1 MIPEQWYSALQLPP
15 KTSEMCWWDK
25 DESKQLDLHMESG
38 DEAKQENIRKKD
50 LFTGGD
56 WRIDGEN
63 IVGIRIVIVIKSKG
77 NI

>member
-1 MIPEQWYSALQLPP
+1 
-15 KTSEMCWWDK
+15 
-25 DESKQLDLHMESG
+25 MESG

-56 WRIDGEN
+56 WRIGGEN
-63 IVGIRIVIVIKSKG
+63 TVGIRTVIVIKSKG